1 MINRKW
7 LIVSVFLPIYGTV
20 INGILLFLACFVKRQ
35 LPLKK
40 WVVSMVISVCAFLA
54 SILVCLLLFKAI
66 EGIFS
71 LDVNAVVKLVISFV
85 VSGIVMNIA
94 FVAYYTKSVL
104 KSQQDGK

>member
-7 LIVSVFLPIYGTV
+7 LIVSVFLPFYGTL
-20 INGILLFLACFVKRQ
+20 INAILLYRVCFVKRQ

-40 WVVSMVISVCAFLA
+40 WWVSMVISTCAFLA

-71 LDVNAVVKLVISFV
+71 LDVNAVVKLAISFV
-85 VSGIVMNIA
+85 ISGIVMNLA
-94 FVAYYTKSVL
+94 FVIYYLKSVS
-104 KSQQDGK
+104 KGQSDGK